1 MEHRALVPYAHVAD
15 IQRSIAFYQQ
25 LGFSVANAHPEDS
38 KTPIWVW
45 LNAGKANLMLSA
57 ASAPIVASEQA
68 VFFYLYVH
76 DVKAF
81 RDRVIEAGIAA
92 GPLEHPFYLPLGEF
106 RVHDPDGYG
115 VTVAQ
120 LD

>member
-1 MEHRALVPYAHVAD
+1 MDHRALVPYAHVAD

-25 LGFSVANAHPEDS
+25 LGFTVANAHPEDS
-38 KTPIWVW
+38 KAPIWVW
-45 LNAGKANLMLSA
+45 MNAGKANLMLSK

-68 VFFYLYVH
+68 IFFYLYVH
-76 DVKAF
+76 DVKAC
-81 RDRVIEAGIAA
+81 RERVIEAGIPA

-115 VTVAQ
+115 VSVAQ
-120 LD
+120 LE

>member
-1 MEHRALVPYAHVAD
+1 MEHQALVPYVHVGD
-15 IQRSIAFYQQ
+15 IRRSIAFYQR

-38 KTPIWVW
+38 EAPTWVW
-45 LNAGKANLMLSA
+45 LKAGKANVMLNA

-68 VFFYLYVH
+68 IFFYLYVE
-76 DVKAF
+76 DVKAL
-81 RDRVIEAGIAA
+81 RDQLIVAGIPA
-92 GPLEHPFYLPLGEF
+92 GPLQHPFYLPLGEF

-120 LD
+120 RE